1 MKELIKM
8 TVIRLSKLLHYLL
21 TILLFI
27 SYYFIFYNSADLSNT
42 SVLHCEAII
51 FIYAVIVLFTLRTY
65 SSYNV
70 GLSRIQMLIYS
81 QTISDL
87 VSVGIMYI
95 LLSIN
100 RQKLINPLPL
110 AGLLLCQFILNFL
123 WSFASNTLYLHLNK
137 ARKTVIIYRDKSDLK
152 RLDELSHYHQKF
164 QVVKKIEDP
173 FDDTDLL
180 LSQLE
185 GYEAVFITG
194 VHSALRDDILKYCVA
209 HDIRCYVVPH
219 VGDVIMMGAKHM
231 DLFSVP
237 IFRVTKAA
245 PKIEYSFIKR
255 VIDIIGSLLGII
267 VFSPCMLITA
277 IAVKL
282 YDRGPILYKQTRLT
296 KDGRKFNIMKFRSMN
311 VNAEHDGIA
320 RLAAE
325 NDHRI
330 TPVGKIIRACR
341 IDELPQLF
349 NILQGNMSF
358 VGPRPER
365 PEIAEQYEQIIPEF
379 SLRLQ
384 VKAGLTGLAQV
395 YGKYNT
401 DPRDKLR
408 MDLMYINQMSLLQ
421 DIKLIFA
428 TLKVIFIKKSTSGI
442 SEGQTTAVTE
452 KETKELAAK

>member
-1 MKELIKM
+1 
-8 TVIRLSKLLHYLL
+8 
-21 TILLFI
+21 
-27 SYYFIFYNSADLSNT
+27 
-42 SVLHCEAII
+42 
-51 FIYAVIVLFTLRTY
+51 
-65 SSYNV
+65 
-70 GLSRIQMLIYS
+70 
-81 QTISDL
+81 
-87 VSVGIMYI
+87 
-95 LLSIN
+95 
-100 RQKLINPLPL
+100 
-110 AGLLLCQFILNFL
+110 
-123 WSFASNTLYLHLNK
+123 
-137 ARKTVIIYRDKSDLK
+137 
-152 RLDELSHYHQKF
+152 
-164 QVVKKIEDP
+164 
-173 FDDTDLL
+173 
-180 LSQLE
+180 
-185 GYEAVFITG
+185 
-194 VHSALRDDILKYCVA
+194 
-209 HDIRCYVVPH
+209 
-219 VGDVIMMGAKHM
+219 MMGAKHM